1 MQAMNERNLMVT
13 QWVAVPLRCCCSRIS
28 RRSRWCDDPATGG
41 EQCLD
46 DDGRICSSALK
57 VAGALVLV
65 VLLGR
70 YVTVRRCALSP
81 ALACGKC
88 LVPWLIPRVW
98 LWFAA
103 GRGWLVDGDGAF
115 LAGVL
120 LASSEY
126 RHALERISNPL
137 KVCCWGCFSLALACH
152 RLWHAD

>member
-1 MQAMNERNLMVT
+1 MQAMNERNLMVRK
-13 QWVAVPLRCCCSRIS
+13 WAAVPLRCCCSRIS
-28 RRSRWCDDPATGG
+28 QRSRGGDDPATGS

-46 DDGRICSSALK
+46 DDGRIFLSALK

-70 YVTVRRCALSP
+70 YSRVRHCVLLP

-88 LVPWLIPRVW
+88 LVPGVIPRVW

-103 GRGWLVDGDGAF
+103 GRGRLVDAMGAF

-126 RHALERISNPL
+126 RHALKAISNHL
-137 KVCCWGCFSLALACH
+137 KVCCWGCFSSALAVD